1 MGATAADVAILR
13 EEAPEG
19 LAVKAS
25 GGIRTLQD
33 ALDILNAGA
42 SRLGLSG
49 SVDIMK
55 EAEDGGLQ
63 E

>member
-1 MGATAADVAILR
+1 
-13 EEAPEG
+13 
-19 LAVKAS
+19 
-25 GGIRTLQD
+25 LQD